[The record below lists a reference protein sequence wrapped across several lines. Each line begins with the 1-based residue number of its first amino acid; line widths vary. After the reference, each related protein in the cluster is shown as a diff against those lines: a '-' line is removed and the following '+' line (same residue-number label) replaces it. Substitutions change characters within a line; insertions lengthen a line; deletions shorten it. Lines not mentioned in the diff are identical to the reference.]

1 MAHDQKHKRKKP
13 KEKGSVTP
21 DRVTPGSMTPYVLK
35 GRVWVDGPDGTFLGY
50 GRIVLMER
58 IKEHGSITKAAKSM
72 DMSYR
77 HAWELIDSMNSQ
89 APEPF
94 VVTSTGGQGG
104 GGTVVTKPGEQAI
117 RKFWKT
123 QDALRR
129 FLAKEGM
136 KYDLEKVSGK

>member
-1 MAHDQKHKRKKP
+1 M
-13 KEKGSVTP
+13 
-21 DRVTPGSMTPYVLK
+21 
-35 GRVWVDGPDGTFLGY
+35 DGPEGTFLGY

-77 HAWELIDSMNSQ
+77 HAWELVDSMNQQ

-94 VVTSTGGQGG
+94 IITSTGGKKG
-104 GGTVVTKPGEQAI
+104 GGTVVTKEGEKVI
-117 RKFWKT
+117 IKFWRT

-129 FLAKEGM
+129 FLEKEGI
-136 KYDLEKVSGK
+136 KYEFTESGK